1 MKKKDYADL
10 VEQIKNEFLD
20 EGLEVQE
27 EKNEIVLLEESLN
40 LYNEQKRFVRLVRI
54 FSFITLPL
62 ACYFIVRCDSIF
74 IKVLWGFNLINN
86 FFSLI
91 RVNKIEQKNEEMIE
105 SVFKELQLII
115 DIYRKG

>member
-1 MKKKDYADL
+1 MRKKDYADL

-20 EGLEVQE
+20 EGLERQE
-27 EKNEIVLLEESLN
+27 KKIEIVLLEESLN
-40 LYNEQKRFVRLVRI
+40 LYNKQKRFVRLVRI

-62 ACYFIVRCDSIF
+62 GCYLIVRYDSIF
-74 IKVLWGFNLINN
+74 IKILWGSNLINN

-91 RVNKIEQKNEEMIE
+91 RVNKIEQKNEEMME
-105 SVFKELQLII
+105 SVFNELQLII

>member
-1 MKKKDYADL
+1 MRKKDYTDL

-20 EGLEVQE
+20 EGLEVEE
-27 EKNEIVLLEESLN
+27 EKIKIALLEASLN
-40 LYNEQKRFVRLVRI
+40 LYNKQKRFVRLVRI

-62 ACYFIVRCDSIF
+62 ACYLIVRYDSIF
-74 IKVLWGFNLINN
+74 IKIVWGFQLINN

-115 DIYRKG
+115 NI